1 MMFGRADD
9 IVGVNKASG
18 LTWGRAAVA
27 AALLASA
34 SFLPAQPA
42 SAAALMNGSALSV
55 SGLNIVVAN
64 CQLTLGGVAQS
75 DCSAGNL
82 EFIADAGPGASI
94 RIQGAGG
101 GNIFSAALGSGLYD
115 VSFTFNIS
123 AINPGTTVNSAAL
136 AMFGSATGTLNFPFG
151 ALPAASLVSVGETVT
166 PFGGPSQNM
175 NVNLAA
181 ATSSSVAFSSVSTLS
196 VVKDLKLNAAL
207 PGVGTLTLSHV
218 TQSYQGYLPVPEPAT
233 IGLFLLGVGG
243 IAAARSRL
251 RRRRG

>member
-9 IVGVNKASG
+9 IVGASKARRPMR
-18 LTWGRAAVA
+18 GRVALA
-27 AALLASA
+27 AALLAGV
-34 SFLPAQPA
+34 SFLPVQPA
-42 SAAALMNGSALSV
+42 SAAALLNGSVLSV
-55 SGLNIVVAN
+55 NGLNIVVAN
-64 CQLTLGGVAQS
+64 CQLTLGGAAQS
-75 DCSAGNL
+75 SCAPGNL

-115 VSFTFNIS
+115 VTFTLNIS

-136 AMFGSATGTLNFPFG
+136 AMFGSATGTLNAPLG
-151 ALPAASLVSVGETVT
+151 ALPVGGLVSVGETVT

-181 ATSSSVAFSSVSTLS
+181 ATSSSVAFSSVGTLS

-218 TQSYQGYLPVPEPAT
+218 TQSYLPAPEPAT

-243 IAAARSRL
+243 IAAARNRL